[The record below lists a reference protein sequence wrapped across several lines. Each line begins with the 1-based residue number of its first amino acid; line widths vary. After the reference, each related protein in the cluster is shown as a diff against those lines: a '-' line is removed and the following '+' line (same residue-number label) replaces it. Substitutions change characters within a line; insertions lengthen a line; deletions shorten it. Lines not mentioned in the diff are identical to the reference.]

1 MNLNQTLTY
10 CTTMTKVIAA
20 IGPNLTKCIALLLL
34 NLTIMLSLHTCWYHK
49 LMAMPALTLVLTVVA
64 LTDTNLLVLL
74 ITP

>member
-1 MNLNQTLTY
+1 MDTCSASSY
-10 CTTMTKVIAA
+10 RIKVIAA
-20 IGPNLTKCIALLLL
+20 MGPNLTKYIALLLL

-49 LMAMPALTLVLTVVA
+49 LMVMSALTLVLTVVA